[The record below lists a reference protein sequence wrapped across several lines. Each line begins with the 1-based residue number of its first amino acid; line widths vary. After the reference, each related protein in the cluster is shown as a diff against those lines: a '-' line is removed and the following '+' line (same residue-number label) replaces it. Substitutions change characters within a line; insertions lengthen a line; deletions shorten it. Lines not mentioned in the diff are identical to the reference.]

1 MKTGG
6 ARGPLCSRVLL
17 GKILG
22 ARINNLNFLPK
33 VCVRMSEVKS
43 IEARVREC
51 LRNVNDPEIGRSLV
65 DLDMLGSVQV
75 GGGNAITVTVQLPTT
90 AYPRRERITQAVQ
103 AMLASKLS
111 DVGAVEVH
119 FDSKV
124 KGKQSGGAIGLKVQN
139 IIAVGSGKG
148 GVGKSTVAA
157 ALAVGL
163 QMSGAKV
170 GLMDAD
176 IYGPSLP
183 HLFGVSGP
191 NHRPEIVEQQ
201 GPDGQT
207 IRRIQPID
215 SHGLK
220 IMSIGFLV
228 GADEPVIVRGPI
240 LHRTIQQ
247 FLQETAWGELDYLII
262 DLPPGTGDIALT
274 LSQLVGLAGAVVVCT
289 PQQLALLDAV
299 KAINMFRKVKIP
311 VLGVVEN
318 MTGEIFGRGGAK
330 QKAADMGVPFLGE
343 VPIDA
348 RIRVNGD
355 AGQIRDSFAAD
366 SPSRGYLI
374 NVCEQTAIQIA
385 RTLLETPSMPTL
397 EIL

>member
-1 MKTGG
+1 
-6 ARGPLCSRVLL
+6 
-17 GKILG
+17 
-22 ARINNLNFLPK
+22 
-33 VCVRMSEVKS
+33 MSDVIA
-43 IEARVREC
+43 IETQVREC

-65 DLDMLGSVQV
+65 DLDMVAAVRVGEGSAV
-75 GGGNAITVTVQLPTT
+75 TVTVQLPTT
-90 AYPRRERITQAVQ
+90 AYPRRERITQAIQ
-103 AMLASKLS
+103 AIVAAKLS
-111 DVGAVEVH
+111 NAGPVDVR
-119 FDSKV
+119 FISKV

-139 IIAVGSGKG
+139 VIAVGSGKG

-157 ALAVGL
+157 SLAVGL

-176 IYGPSLP
+176 IYGPSIP
-183 HLFGVSGP
+183 HLLGV
-191 NHRPEIVEQQ
+191 NHRPEIVEEQ

-215 SHGLK
+215 AQGLK
-220 IMSIGFLV
+220 VMSIGFLV

-330 QKAADMGVPFLGE
+330 QKAEEMGVPFLGE
-343 VPIDA
+343 IPIDS

-355 AGQIRDSFAAD
+355 AGKIRESFGED

-385 RTLLETPSMPTL
+385 KTLLETPSMPTL

>member
-1 MKTGG
+1 MNDAKMT
-6 ARGPLCSRVLL
+6 
-17 GKILG
+17 
-22 ARINNLNFLPK
+22 
-33 VCVRMSEVKS
+33 ETQ
-43 IEARVREC
+43 VREC
-51 LRNVNDPEIGRSLV
+51 LRSVNDPEIGRSLA
-65 DLDMLGSVQV
+65 DLDMLGEVAI
-75 GGGNAITVTVQLPTT
+75 GTGNQIAVTVQLPTP
-90 AYPRRERITQAVQ
+90 AYPRRERIAQSIEAL
-103 AMLASKLS
+103 LAAKLPEA
-111 DVGAVEVH
+111 GPVEVR
-119 FDSKV
+119 FSASV
-124 KGKQSGGAIGLKVQN
+124 KGKRSGGAIGLSVQN
-139 IIAVGSGKG
+139 VIAVGSGKG

-163 QMSGAKV
+163 QLSGAKV

-176 IYGPSLP
+176 IYGPSIP
-183 HLFGVSGP
+183 HLFGV

-201 GPDGQT
+201 GEGGQT
-207 IRRIQPID
+207 VRRIQPID
-215 SHGLK
+215 AGGVNL
-220 IMSIGFLV
+220 MSIGFLV

-274 LSQLVGLAGAVVVCT
+274 LSQLIGLAGAVVVCT

-330 QKAADMGVPFLGE
+330 QKAAEMGVPFLGE
-343 VPIDA
+343 IPIDA
-348 RIRVNGD
+348 RVRVQGD
-355 AGQIRDSFAAD
+355 AGQIRELFAEG
-366 SPSRGYLI
+366 SPSRPYLV
-374 NVCEQTAIQIA
+374 NVCERTAIEIA
-385 RTLLETPSMPTL
+385 RTLLETPAMPTL

>member
-1 MKTGG
+1 MSDAK
-6 ARGPLCSRVLL
+6 AIESQ
-17 GKILG
+17 
-22 ARINNLNFLPK
+22 
-33 VCVRMSEVKS
+33 VRDY
-43 IEARVREC
+43 
-51 LRNVNDPEIGRSLV
+51 LQNVNDPEIGRSLV
-65 DLDMLGSVQV
+65 DLDMV
-75 GGGNAITVTVQLPTT
+75 GPVEVGAGNAVTVTVQLPTT
-90 AYPRRERITQAVQ
+90 AYPRRERITQAIQ
-103 AMLASKLS
+103 ATLAGKLS
-111 DVGAVEVH
+111 DAGPIQVN
-119 FDSKV
+119 FTSKV
-124 KGKQSGGAIGLKVQN
+124 KGKMSGGAIGLRIQN
-139 IIAVGSGKG
+139 VIAVGSGKG

-157 ALAVGL
+157 SLAVGL

-176 IYGPSLP
+176 IYGPSIP
-183 HLFGVSGP
+183 HLFGVNS
-191 NHRPEIVEQQ
+191 RPEIVEQQ
-201 GPDGQT
+201 GLDEQV

-215 SHGLK
+215 AQGLK
-220 IMSIGFLV
+220 VMSIGFLV

-330 QKAADMGVPFLGE
+330 HKAEEMGVPFLGE
-343 VPIDA
+343 IPIDA

-355 AGQIRDSFAAD
+355 AGKIRESFGDD

-385 RTLLETPSMPTL
+385 KSLLETPSMPTL

>member
-1 MKTGG
+1 MSD
-6 ARGPLCSRVLL
+6 A
-17 GKILG
+17 KIT
-22 ARINNLNFLPK
+22 
-33 VCVRMSEVKS
+33 ETQ
-43 IEARVREC
+43 VRES
-51 LRNVNDPEIGRSLV
+51 LRGVNDPEIGRSLV
-65 DLDMLGSVQV
+65 DLDMVDKIAV
-75 GGGNAITVTVQLPTT
+75 GAGNAIHVTVQLPTP
-90 AYPRRERITQAVQ
+90 AYPRRERISQSIAAV
-103 AMLASKLS
+103 LAARVPGAGPV
-111 DVGAVEVH
+111 DVRFTAR
-119 FDSKV
+119 V

-139 IIAVGSGKG
+139 VIAVGSGKG

-157 ALAVGL
+157 SLAVGL
-163 QMSGAKV
+163 QLSGAKV

-176 IYGPSLP
+176 IYGPSIP
-183 HLFGVSGP
+183 HLFGVS
-191 NHRPEIVEQQ
+191 HRPEIVEEH

-215 SHGLK
+215 AGGLK
-220 IMSIGFLV
+220 LMSIGFLI
-228 GADEPVIVRGPI
+228 ASDEPVIVRGPI

-274 LSQLVGLAGAVVVCT
+274 LSQLIGLAGAVVVCT

-330 QKAADMGVPFLGE
+330 QKAAEMGVPFLGE
-343 VPIDA
+343 IPIDA
-348 RIRVNGD
+348 QIRVHGD
-355 AGQIRDSFAAD
+355 AGQIRESFD
-366 SPSRGYLI
+366 EGNPSRPYLM
-374 NVCEQTAIQIA
+374 NVCEQTAMQIA

>member
-1 MKTGG
+1 MSD
-6 ARGPLCSRVLL
+6 ANAIQSQ
-17 GKILG
+17 
-22 ARINNLNFLPK
+22 
-33 VCVRMSEVKS
+33 VRD
-43 IEARVREC
+43 C

-65 DLDMLGSVQV
+65 DLDMVGPVQV
-75 GGGNAITVTVQLPTT
+75 GAGDAVTVTVQLPTT
-90 AYPRRERITQAVQ
+90 AYPRRERITQAIQ
-103 AMLASKLS
+103 ATLAGKLPNS
-111 DVGAVEVH
+111 GPVH
-119 FDSKV
+119 VIFTAKV
-124 KGKQSGGAIGLKVQN
+124 KGKMSGGAIGLRIQN
-139 IIAVGSGKG
+139 VIAVGSGKG

-157 ALAVGL
+157 SLAVGL
-163 QMSGAKV
+163 QMSGARV

-176 IYGPSLP
+176 IYGPSVP
-183 HLFGVSGP
+183 HLFGLSA
-191 NHRPEIVEQQ
+191 HDRPEIIEQQ

-215 SHGLK
+215 AQGLK
-220 IMSIGFLV
+220 VMSIGFLV

-318 MTGEIFGRGGAK
+318 MSGDIFGRGGAK
-330 QKAADMGVPFLGE
+330 DKAAEMGVPFLGE
-343 VPIDA
+343 IPINA
-348 RIRVNGD
+348 QIRVNGD
-355 AGQIRDSFAAD
+355 AGKIRESFGDD
-366 SPSRGYLI
+366 SPSRGYLM

-385 RTLLETPSMPTL
+385 RSLLETPSMPTL

>member
-1 MKTGG
+1 MNAATVTE
-6 ARGPLCSRVLL
+6 AQVRDALRG
-17 GKILG
+17 
-22 ARINNLNFLPK
+22 
-33 VCVRMSEVKS
+33 
-43 IEARVREC
+43 
-51 LRNVNDPEIGRSLV
+51 VNDPEIGRSVV
-65 DLDMLGSVQV
+65 DLDMV
-75 GGGNAITVTVQLPTT
+75 GPIEISPAGAVAVTIQLPTP
-90 AYPRRERITQAVQ
+90 AYPRRERIPQAIQAV
-103 AMLASKLS
+103 LAAKLS
-111 DVGAVEVH
+111 GVGPVEVRLT
-119 FDSKV
+119 SKV

-139 IIAVGSGKG
+139 VIAVGSGKG

-157 ALAVGL
+157 SLAVGL
-163 QMSGAKV
+163 QMCGARV

-176 IYGPSLP
+176 IYGPSIP
-183 HLFGVSGP
+183 HLLGV
-191 NHRPEIVEQQ
+191 NQRPEIVEQQ
-201 GPDGQT
+201 GPDGQS

-215 SHGLK
+215 AAGLK
-220 IMSIGFLV
+220 VMSIGFMI
-228 GADEPVIVRGPI
+228 GAAEPVIVRGPI

-299 KAINMFRKVKIP
+299 KAINMFNKVKIP

-330 QKAADMGVPFLGE
+330 QKAAEMGVPFLGE
-343 VPIDA
+343 IPIDA
-348 RIRVNGD
+348 QIRVNGD
-355 AGQIRDSFAAD
+355 AGQIRNSFAEG
-366 SPSRGYLI
+366 SPSRAALI

-385 RTLLETPSMPTL
+385 RTLLETPAMPTL

>member
-1 MKTGG
+1 MSDAKT
-6 ARGPLCSRVLL
+6 
-17 GKILG
+17 
-22 ARINNLNFLPK
+22 
-33 VCVRMSEVKS
+33 
-43 IEARVREC
+43 IEAQVRNV
-51 LRNVNDPEIGRSLV
+51 LRNVNDPEIGRSLM
-65 DLDMLGSVQV
+65 DLDMVHEVQV
-75 GGGNAITVTVQLPTT
+75 GDGNAVTISVQLPTT
-90 AYPRRERITQAVQ
+90 AYPRRERMTQAIQ
-103 AMLASKLS
+103 AVLAAKLP
-111 DVGAVEVH
+111 DVGPVEVR
-119 FDSKV
+119 FSSKV

-139 IIAVGSGKG
+139 VIAVGSGKG

-157 ALAVGL
+157 SLAVGL

-176 IYGPSLP
+176 IYGPSIP
-183 HLFGVSGP
+183 HLLGV
-191 NHRPEIVEQQ
+191 NHRPEIVEQH

-207 IRRIQPID
+207 IQRIQPID
-215 SHGLK
+215 AHGLK
-220 IMSIGFLV
+220 VMSIGFLV
-228 GADEPVIVRGPI
+228 GADEPVVVRGPI

-330 QKAADMGVPFLGE
+330 QKAAEMGVPFLGE
-343 VPIDA
+343 IPVDA

-355 AGQIRDSFAAD
+355 AGKIRESFADD
-366 SPSRGYLI
+366 SASRGYLM

-385 RTLLETPSMPTL
+385 KTLLETPSMPTL

>member
-1 MKTGG
+1 
-6 ARGPLCSRVLL
+6 
-17 GKILG
+17 
-22 ARINNLNFLPK
+22 
-33 VCVRMSEVKS
+33 MSDANITEQQ
-43 IEARVREC
+43 VREC
-51 LRNVNDPEIGRSLV
+51 LRSVNDPEIGRSLA
-65 DLDMLGSVQV
+65 DLDMVGEIAIGTGNSVH
-75 GGGNAITVTVQLPTT
+75 VTVQLPTP
-90 AYPRRERITQAVQ
+90 AYPRRERIAQSIVAVV
-103 AMLASKLS
+103 AAKVPGAGPV
-111 DVGAVEVH
+111 DVRFIAR
-119 FDSKV
+119 V
-124 KGKQSGGAIGLKVQN
+124 KGKQSGGTIGLKVQN
-139 IIAVGSGKG
+139 VIAVGSGKG

-157 ALAVGL
+157 SLAVGL
-163 QMSGAKV
+163 QLSGARV

-176 IYGPSLP
+176 IYGPSIP
-183 HLFGVSGP
+183 HLFGVG
-191 NHRPEIVEQQ
+191 HRPEIVEEH

-215 SHGLK
+215 AGGLK
-220 IMSIGFLV
+220 LMSIGFLI
-228 GADEPVIVRGPI
+228 ASDEPVIVRGPI

-274 LSQLVGLAGAVVVCT
+274 LSQLIGLAGAVVVCT

-330 QKAADMGVPFLGE
+330 QKAAEMGVPFLGE
-343 VPIDA
+343 IPIDA
-348 RIRVNGD
+348 QIRVLGD
-355 AGQIRDSFAAD
+355 AGQIRESFAEGN
-366 SPSRGYLI
+366 PSRPYLM
-374 NVCEQTAIQIA
+374 NVCEQTAMQIA